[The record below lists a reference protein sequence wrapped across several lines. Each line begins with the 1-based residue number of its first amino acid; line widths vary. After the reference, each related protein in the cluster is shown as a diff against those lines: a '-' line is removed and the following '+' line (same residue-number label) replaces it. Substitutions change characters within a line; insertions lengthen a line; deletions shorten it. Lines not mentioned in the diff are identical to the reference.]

1 LIGTC
6 ADKHLR
12 QQYLPL
18 NHLAQCWRRGIAVG
32 TLRRSPVCA
41 TLGML
46 LMGCGAAAGQ
56 SVQSGPPLS
65 RTNAEEVA
73 STFRTRIEDVARALR
88 NEPRLKNLSEQQLI
102 DRVEFVLGN
111 TLFILLHEMGH
122 VHISEMKLP
131 VLGREE
137 DEADTFAA
145 ITMLRVGTSFSER
158 VLANASQGW
167 FFSERRNQQT
177 GAKPLYYD
185 AHDLSPQRAYQIV
198 CLMVGS
204 DPAKF
209 KSLADDAKMPESR
222 QQSCKQVY
230 AKASRSWDMVLAPY
244 RRAAD
249 QPETKINVIYGDAE
263 GIFEV
268 FAHSFR
274 ATRMLETVA
283 ERSASR
289 YVWPAPFTMEMVSCD
304 GPNANWD
311 DEARILK
318 VCYQLPFDF
327 AQLYL
332 AYAPTAPP
340 VALANPKQKGRAAS
354 PRRATR

>member
-1 LIGTC
+1 M
-6 ADKHLR
+6 LR
-12 QQYLPL
+12 E
-18 NHLAQCWRRGIAVG
+18 GIAVES
-32 TLRRSPVCA
+32 LRRRPLVCA
-41 TLGML
+41 TLAML
-46 LMGCGAAAGQ
+46 LIGCRAAPGQ
-56 SVQSGPPLS
+56 SVQSGSPSL
-65 RTNAEEVA
+65 RAGVEDGA
-73 STFRTRIEDVARALR
+73 RGFQTRIEDVARALQ
-88 NEPRLKNLSEQQLI
+88 NEPRLKNLSQQQLI

-122 VHISEMKLP
+122 VHFSEMKLP

-145 ITMLRVGTSFSER
+145 ITMLRVGTGFSER

-167 FFSERRNQQT
+167 FFSDRRNQQT

-185 AHDLSPQRAYQIV
+185 EHDLSPQRAYQIV

-222 QQSCKQVY
+222 QQSCKRDY
-230 AKASRSWDMVLAPY
+230 AKAVRSWDMVLAPY

-249 QPETKINVIYGDAE
+249 QPETKINVIYGDAQ
-263 GIFEV
+263 GNFEV
-268 FAHSFR
+268 FARSFR
-274 ATRMLETVA
+274 SVRMLETVA
-283 ERSASR
+283 ERSASF
-289 YVWPAPFTMEMVSCD
+289 YAWPAPFTMEMLSCD
-304 GPNANWD
+304 GPNASWD
-311 DEARILK
+311 DETRRLK

-327 AQLYL
+327 AQLYQ

-340 VALANPKQKGRAAS
+340 VALANQKPK
-354 PRRATR
+354 RRRQ

>member
-1 LIGTC
+1 
-6 ADKHLR
+6 
-12 QQYLPL
+12 
-18 NHLAQCWRRGIAVG
+18 
-32 TLRRSPVCA
+32 
-41 TLGML
+41 ML
-46 LMGCGAAAGQ
+46 LMGCGAVAGL
-56 SVQSGPPLS
+56 SVQSVSPLS
-65 RTNAEEVA
+65 QANAEEVER
-73 STFRTRIEDVARALR
+73 TFRTRIEDVARALR
-88 NEPRLKNLSEQQLI
+88 DQPRLRNLSEQQLI
-102 DRVEFVLGN
+102 DRVEFVVGN
-111 TLFILLHEMGH
+111 TLFILLHELGH
-122 VHISEMKLP
+122 VHIGEMRLP

-145 ITMLRVGTSFSER
+145 ITMLKVGTSFSER

-167 FFSERRNQQT
+167 FYSERRNQQT
-177 GAKPLYYD
+177 QAKPLYYD
-185 AHDLSPQRAYQIV
+185 EHDLSPQRAYQIV

-222 QQSCKQVY
+222 QQSCKRDY
-230 AKASRSWDMVLAPY
+230 TKASQSWEMVLAPY

-249 QPETKINVIYGDAE
+249 QPATKINVIYGDAE

-268 FAHSFR
+268 FARSFR

-283 ERSASR
+283 ERSASN

-327 AQLYL
+327 AQLYQ
-332 AYAPTAPP
+332 AYAPAAPP
-340 VALANPKQKGRAAS
+340 VALANRKQKGKAAS
-354 PRRATR
+354 ASRAIR

>member
-1 LIGTC
+1 MGS
-6 ADKHLR
+6 LR
-12 QQYLPL
+12 L
-18 NHLAQCWRRGIAVG
+18 
-32 TLRRSPVCA
+32 SPVCA

-46 LMGCGAAAGQ
+46 LIGCGADAGQ
-56 SVQSGPPLS
+56 SVPSGSPLS
-65 RTNAEEVA
+65 RTSVEEA
-73 STFRTRIEDVARALR
+73 ARGFQTRIEDVARALR
-88 NEPRLKNLSEQQLI
+88 KEPRLKNLSEQQLI

-122 VHISEMKLP
+122 VHFSEMKLP

-145 ITMLRVGTSFSER
+145 ITMLKVGTGFSER

-177 GAKPLYYD
+177 RAKPLYYD

-204 DPAKF
+204 DPVKF

-222 QQSCKQVY
+222 QQSCKRDY
-230 AKASRSWDMVLAPY
+230 AKASRSWEMVLAPY

-249 QPETKINVIYGDAE
+249 QPETKINIIYGDAE
-263 GIFEV
+263 GNFEV
-268 FAHSFR
+268 FARSFR

-283 ERSASR
+283 ERSASI
-289 YVWPAPFTMEMVSCD
+289 YAWPAPFTMEMLSCD
-304 GPNANWD
+304 GPNASWD
-311 DEARILK
+311 DEARTLK
-318 VCYQLPFDF
+318 LCYQLPFDF
-327 AQLYL
+327 AQLYQ
-332 AYAPTAPP
+332 AYAPAGPP
-340 VALANPKQKGRAAS
+340 LALADEKQKRK
-354 PRRATR
+354 RK

>member
-1 LIGTC
+1 MRS
-6 ADKHLR
+6 LR
-12 QQYLPL
+12 L
-18 NHLAQCWRRGIAVG
+18 
-32 TLRRSPVCA
+32 SPVWA

-46 LMGCGAAAGQ
+46 LIGCGAAAGQ
-56 SVQSGPPLS
+56 PVPSGSPSS
-65 RTNAEEVA
+65 RTSVEEVA
-73 STFRTRIEDVARALR
+73 RGFQTRIEDVARALR

-122 VHISEMKLP
+122 VHFSEMKLP

-137 DEADTFAA
+137 
-145 ITMLRVGTSFSER
+145 
-158 VLANASQGW
+158 
-167 FFSERRNQQT
+167 FSERRNQQT

-209 KSLADDAKMPESR
+209 KALADDAKMPESR
-222 QQSCKQVY
+222 QQSCKRDY
-230 AKASRSWDMVLAPY
+230 AKALRSWDMVLAPY

-249 QPETKINVIYGDAE
+249 QPEPKIDVIYGDAQ

-268 FAHSFR
+268 FARSFR
-274 ATRMLETVA
+274 ATRLLETVA
-283 ERSASR
+283 ERSASI

-304 GPNANWD
+304 GPNASWD
-311 DEARILK
+311 DEARTLK
-318 VCYQLPFDF
+318 LCYQLPFDF
-327 AQLYL
+327 AQLYQ
-332 AYAPTAPP
+332 AYAPAGPP
-340 VALANPKQKGRAAS
+340 LALANQKQK
-354 PRRATR
+354 RRRK

>member
-1 LIGTC
+1 MRS
-6 ADKHLR
+6 LR
-12 QQYLPL
+12 L
-18 NHLAQCWRRGIAVG
+18 
-32 TLRRSPVCA
+32 SPVCA
-41 TLGML
+41 TLGLL

-56 SVQSGPPLS
+56 PVQSGSPSS
-65 RTNAEEVA
+65 RTSVEEA
-73 STFRTRIEDVARALR
+73 ARGFQARIEDVARALR

-102 DRVEFVLGN
+102 GRVEFVLGN

-122 VHISEMKLP
+122 VHFSEMKLP

-145 ITMLRVGTSFSER
+145 ITMLKVGTGFSER

-209 KSLADDAKMPESR
+209 KALADDAKMPESR
-222 QQSCKQVY
+222 QESCKRDY
-230 AKASRSWDMVLAPY
+230 AKALRSWEMVLAPH

-249 QPETKINVIYGDAE
+249 QPETKINIIYGDAQ

-268 FAHSFR
+268 FARSFR
-274 ATRMLETVA
+274 ATRLLETVA
-283 ERSASR
+283 ERSASI

-304 GPNANWD
+304 GPNASWD

-318 VCYQLPFDF
+318 LCYQLPFDF
-327 AQLYL
+327 AQLYQ
-332 AYAPTAPP
+332 AYAPAGPP
-340 VALANPKQKGRAAS
+340 LALANQKQNQKQKR
-354 PRRATR
+354 TRK

>member
-1 LIGTC
+1 M
-6 ADKHLR
+6 LR
-12 QQYLPL
+12 E
-18 NHLAQCWRRGIAVG
+18 GITVES
-32 TLRRSPVCA
+32 LRRLSPVCA
-41 TLGML
+41 TLGTL
-46 LMGCGAAAGQ
+46 LIGCEAAAGQ
-56 SVQSGPPLS
+56 PVQSGSPTS
-65 RTNAEEVA
+65 RTGVEKVA
-73 STFRTRIEDVARALR
+73 RGFQARIEDVARALR

-122 VHISEMKLP
+122 VHFSEMKLP

-145 ITMLRVGTSFSER
+145 ITMLKVGTSFTER

-209 KSLADDAKMPESR
+209 KAIADDAKMPESR
-222 QQSCKQVY
+222 QESCKRDY
-230 AKASRSWDMVLAPY
+230 AKALRSWEMVLAPH

-249 QPETKINVIYGDAE
+249 QPETKINIIYGDAQ
-263 GIFEV
+263 GVFEV
-268 FAHSFR
+268 FARSFR
-274 ATRMLETVA
+274 ATRLLETVA
-283 ERSASR
+283 ERSAI
-289 YVWPAPFTMEMVSCD
+289 YVWPAPFTMEMLSCD
-304 GPNANWD
+304 GPNASWD
-311 DEARILK
+311 DEARTLK
-318 VCYQLPFDF
+318 LCYQLPFDF
-327 AQLYL
+327 AQLYQ
-332 AYAPTAPP
+332 AYAPAGPP
-340 VALANPKQKGRAAS
+340 LALANQKQK
-354 PRRATR
+354 RRRK